1 MACCPSET
9 GRPPAPPPRRADT
22 NTGALV
28 IGGGPAGC
36 AAAITIAR
44 AGHPVTLVDSRS
56 DALRTSSIGSWGA
69 VLDDRAAASLG
80 EFGVAV
86 RGRRVTLRPWLD
98 AGTVVLR
105 PDLDD
110 ELRSRC
116 RSEGVAVL
124 TGTEAVTPISERGL
138 VLGARCA
145 TTGESPTDPGFEVL
159 ADVLIVAD
167 GANSTFGRTLGTH
180 RRRDMPYLIGVRR
193 RWEARRAAT
202 AMLTRSL
209 HRGDDSGLRGTG
221 WALPDDEGGVTIGVT
236 IPSTINDVEGV
247 NLTQVLDRLVERWV
261 DGGHLDLGE
270 PLGEPR
276 GGRLPV
282 GGSVV
287 PIAGPTFLVVGDAA
301 AAAHPVSGL
310 GIAAALRTGSL
321 AGRATASALAAGDDT
336 ALQSY
341 PGDLRREVDEEHRR
355 ARNTLRII
363 GSPLGDRLERGA
375 PRLAR
380 LVATLSPGG

>member
-1 MACCPSET
+1 
-9 GRPPAPPPRRADT
+9 
-22 NTGALV
+22 V

-44 AGHPVTLVDSRS
+44 AGHRVTLVER
-56 DALRTSSIGSWGA
+56 RTSGSAGGMVGSWGA
-69 VLDDRAAASLG
+69 VLDDRAAATLG

-105 PDLDD
+105 PHLDD
-110 ELRSRC
+110 DLRTRC
-116 RSEGVAVL
+116 RAEGVEIL
-124 TGTEAVTPISERGL
+124 SGTEASTPISERGL
-138 VLGARCA
+138 VLGARCITVGGSPT
-145 TTGESPTDPGFEVL
+145 TTGSEVL
-159 ADVLIVAD
+159 ADVVIVAD

-193 RWEARRAAT
+193 RWEARRATT

-209 HRGDDSGLRGTG
+209 HRGDGLRLRGTG
-221 WALPDDEGGVTIGVT
+221 WALPDDEGGVTIGVS
-236 IPSTINDVEGV
+236 IPSTVPDVEGV
-247 NLTQVLDRLVERWV
+247 NSTQVLNRLVERWI
-261 DGGHLDLGE
+261 DSGHLDLGE
-270 PLGEPR
+270 PLGEPH

-282 GGSVV
+282 GGSVG

-321 AGRATASALAAGDDT
+321 AGRAAAAALADGDDA

-341 PGDLRREVDEEHRR
+341 PSDVRREVGEEHRR
-355 ARNTLRII
+355 ARNTLRIV
-363 GSPLGDRLERGA
+363 GSPLGDRLDRGA
-375 PRLAR
+375 PRLVR
-380 LVATLSPGG
+380 LAATLSPGG